1 MSKQLQFNPQK
12 GKWVQHHK
20 KSYLP
25 GISTVDASLSWN
37 WKVVYD
43 HKTNNLLQFYHN
55 DKLNKKSLRKIT
67 THFHYN
73 SLYLLSSKCYVY
85 NRIVLYF
92 HLFSYTNLFFKTY

>member
-37 WKVVYD
+37 
-43 HKTNNLLQFYHN
+43 
-55 DKLNKKSLRKIT
+55 
-67 THFHYN
+67 
-73 SLYLLSSKCYVY
+73 
-85 NRIVLYF
+85 
-92 HLFSYTNLFFKTY
+92 